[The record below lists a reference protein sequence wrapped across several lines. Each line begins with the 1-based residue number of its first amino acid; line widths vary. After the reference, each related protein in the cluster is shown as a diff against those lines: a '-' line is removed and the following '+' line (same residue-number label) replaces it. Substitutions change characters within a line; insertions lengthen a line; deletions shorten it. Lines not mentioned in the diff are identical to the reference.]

1 MNRKIKFLSAFFI
14 VLIGLSG
21 NIFAQRQTQPA
32 PKTVM
37 DFYLLLP
44 ALKVR
49 NLAVK
54 TRKSFVAVE
63 DTRNGYIKLAAP
75 QNNDEWEA
83 GDWMEIALFKKPNGE
98 YVVALT
104 NNSCADTC
112 AGSIEF
118 LEYRGDRFVDVSD
131 KIYPVTQ
138 KILYAQ
144 YLRKKRPE
152 QPELGESIFGTV
164 SELPRAG
171 KTVKVK
177 FTGEKGKELTLFEM
191 TWNGESFVSNE
202 PLPGAKSSP
211 APTSEIS
218 AAAEKSWSSFFTAFR
233 RAVRKRDRAAL
244 KKMMAKN
251 VHYDCCDQSHPSGD
265 FRLALF
271 ERLDQNRNGWRDFDA
286 ELNETFIES
295 PTDDGLARHVGKVVF
310 EYRADQKRWLCTS
323 YIASDIP

>member
-44 ALKVR
+44 AVKVR
-49 NLAVK
+49 NLTVK
-54 TRKSFVAVE
+54 SRKSFVAVE
-63 DTRNGYIKLAAP
+63 DARNGYIKLAAP
-75 QNNDEWEA
+75 KNNDDWEA

-98 YVVALT
+98 YVVGLT
-104 NNSCADTC
+104 NNTCTDTC

-118 LEYRGDRFVDVSD
+118 LEYRGDRFVDVSE
-131 KIYPVTQ
+131 KIYPLTQ
-138 KILYAQ
+138 EVKYAQ

-152 QPELGESIFGTV
+152 QPEPGESIFGTI
-164 SELPRAG
+164 SELPRVG

-177 FTGEKGKELTLFEM
+177 FTGEKGKELILFEM
-191 TWNGESFVSNE
+191 TWNGENFVSNE
-202 PLPGAKSSP
+202 PLPEAKSSP
-211 APTSEIS
+211 ASSSETP
-218 AAAEKSWSSFFTAFR
+218 AAAEKSWSPFFAAFR
-233 RAVRKRDRAAL
+233 RAVQKRDRAAL
-244 KKMMAKN
+244 TKMMAKN

-271 ERLDQNRNGWRDFDA
+271 ERLDQERHGWRDFDA
-286 ELNETFIES
+286 ELSETFIES
-295 PTDDGLARHVGKVVF
+295 RTDDSWVRHVGKVVF
-310 EYRADQKRWLCTS
+310 EYRAAGKHWLCTS
-323 YIASDIP
+323 YIAAETP